1 MTHSVKPSRLFYP
14 DFIRVTAF
22 LCILLFHFQVE
33 TSHYAG
39 FFRGIPLFETGI
51 HDIDLGQLG
60 VSLFFILSGASL
72 MISKKPFH
80 VISFYKSQDPGA
92 FPCFLPGMGRSFSW
106 HFAVIP

>member
-39 FFRGIPLFETGI
+39 FFRGIIKSSAWQEP
-51 HDIDLGQLG
+51 
-60 VSLFFILSGASL
+60 AS
-72 MISKKPFH
+72 
-80 VISFYKSQDPGA
+80 A
-92 FPCFLPGMGRSFSW
+92 FS
-106 HFAVIP
+106 